1 MSARVIIVGVD
12 LEEAGDEAIR
22 AALERQAEV
31 AASSLHFVFA
41 VDPSNLPDAFGEDEF
56 DRDED
61 AVARAHTLLEQ
72 RVARI
77 ANRIGAPSA
86 GARAVH
92 AAVGKPA
99 ALLLDMCSR
108 YEAGLLIVGTH
119 GRRGLERIMLGSVAE
134 TLVRD
139 APCDVLVARP
149 SAARATR

>member
-1 MSARVIIVGVD
+1 MSARAIVVGVD
-12 LEEAGDEAIR
+12 LEQAGDEAIR
-22 AALERQAEV
+22 ASLVRQAEV
-31 AASSLHFVFA
+31 AELTLHFVFA

-61 AVARAHTLLEQ
+61 AVARAHTLVEQ

-77 ANRIGAPSA
+77 ASRIGVASA

-92 AAVGKPA
+92 ATLGKPA
-99 ALLLDMCSR
+99 ALLLDMCTR
-108 YEAGLLIVGTH
+108 HEAELLVVGTH
-119 GRRGLERIMLGSVAE
+119 GRRGLERMVLGSVAE

-149 SAARATR
+149 TATRSSG